1 MQLTKP
7 LEHMTGK
14 QDAKALFFYFARN
27 SFLFFLRKC
36 FFFKKTGKQDTQ
48 ALVQV
53 VRALEVLCEHPESRT
68 LALAPGRLYA
78 TY

>member
-1 MQLTKP
+1 
-7 LEHMTGK
+7 MTGK
-14 QDAKALFFYFARN
+14 QDTKVLFCIWPG
-27 SFLFFLRKC
+27 LC
-36 FFFKKTGKQDTQ
+36 FFFETKLKKKTGKQDTQ

-78 TY
+78 TN